1 MIVAFMLV
9 GIVAGIGSAT
19 AAFLA
24 GWGLFLAFLAYV
36 IGGMGGT
43 ILSALVT
50 LPFQRG
56 PGNPPHA
63 AAVAHA

>member
-24 GWGLFLAFLAYV
+24 GWGLLFAFLAYV
-36 IGGMGGT
+36 LGGMGGT
-43 ILSALVT
+43 ILGVLAT

-63 AAVAHA
+63 AVTAHA